1 MPEPSAV
8 PLSQPPEDGT
18 PAADR
23 PGRPAWWRW
32 GRALWE
38 YRDTWYFGGGGLLF
52 LFTEPDRRG
61 KGVGVLLELFAA
73 FAFLFVWQ
81 QNRKRAGTSTPKP
94 EPYANL
100 QAAMARLHETED
112 KAAISS
118 SPRRDPRR

>member
-1 MPEPSAV
+1 MPEPSAI

-18 PAADR
+18 LAAGR
-23 PGRPAWWRW
+23 PERPAWWRW
-32 GRALWE
+32 ARALWQ

-52 LFTEPDRRG
+52 LLTEPDGRG
-61 KGVGVLLELFAA
+61 KGVGVLLEFCAA
-73 FAFLFVWQ
+73 LAFLIVWQ
-81 QNRKRAGTSTPKP
+81 QNRKRAGTLIRP

-118 SPRRDPRR
+118 SPRR